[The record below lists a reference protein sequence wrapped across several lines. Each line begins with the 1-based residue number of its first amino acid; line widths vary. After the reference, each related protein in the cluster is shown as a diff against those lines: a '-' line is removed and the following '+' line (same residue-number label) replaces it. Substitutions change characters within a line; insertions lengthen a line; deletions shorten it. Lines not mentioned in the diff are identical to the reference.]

1 MRKIYLSLGSNQ
13 GSRLDNL
20 QTACIEISNYALKI
34 NASSPIYETAP
45 WGKSDQPW
53 FYNLV
58 LEIDSPYEPN
68 QLLKICLDIEKKL
81 GRIRKIKWGQRIIDI
96 DILYFGDL
104 IIETEYLKIPHPEI
118 QNRRFNLLPLVVLNP
133 LLIHPKLKKNQ
144 KELLAHCDD
153 NLACLVDKYGHC
165 CRIHQYRCRRGFA
178 IDLTLAYFYG
188 TSCRRSQRIK

>member
-1 MRKIYLSLGSNQ
+1 MKKIYLSLGTNQ
-13 GSRLDNL
+13 GSRLENL
-20 QTACIEISNYALKI
+20 QTACILLSNYAIKI
-34 NASSPIYETAP
+34 KTSSPIYETAP

-68 QLLKICLDIEKKL
+68 QLLKICLGIEKKL

-153 NLACLVDKYGHC
+153 D
-165 CRIHQYRCRRGFA
+165 
-178 IDLTLAYFYG
+178 LAYHL
-188 TSCRRSQRIK
+188 TSEKLNHGLL